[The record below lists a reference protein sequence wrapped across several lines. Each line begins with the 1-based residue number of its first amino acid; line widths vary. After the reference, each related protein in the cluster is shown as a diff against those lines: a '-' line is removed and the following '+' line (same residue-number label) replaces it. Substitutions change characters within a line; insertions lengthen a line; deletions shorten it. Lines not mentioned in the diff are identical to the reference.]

1 MELPVEGAHPDC
13 AFDLALLSDV
23 GTERPHN
30 EDSCGSYVEN
40 RTAGIFVVADGVG
53 GYEGGEHA
61 SQTAVSA
68 TIKAFRE
75 SPASWGPGKRLY
87 RAVQAANIEIHDRAM
102 VVPELRGMAT
112 TITALAI
119 DRGVAYAGHVGD
131 SRLYLKRGTNLT
143 QVTKDH
149 TVAGE
154 RMRLGILSKERA
166 RHHPERSTLTR
177 SMGRD
182 LIVAV
187 DRITLD
193 LMQGDVL
200 IACSDGLYNVLDDA
214 ELASLAD
221 RESAEIACRTLID
234 TANGRGTGDNV
245 TCAVLR
251 MLGRTPLAEPP
262 QGWLGRLRRV
272 LRQP

>member
-1 MELPVEGAHPDC
+1 MELPEEGARADC

-23 GTERPHN
+23 GTERPNN
-30 EDSCGSYVEN
+30 EDSCGSFLEN
-40 RTAGIFVVADGVG
+40 ATTGVFVVADGVG

-75 SPASWGPGKRLY
+75 SPGSWGPGKRLY
-87 RAVQAANIEIHDRAM
+87 RAVQAANIEIHDRAL

-112 TITALAI
+112 TITAVAV

-131 SRLYLKRGTNLT
+131 SRLYLKRGANVT

-149 TVAGE
+149 TVVGE
-154 RMRLGILSKERA
+154 RVRLGLLSKERA
-166 RHHPERSTLTR
+166 RQHPERSTLTR
-177 SMGRD
+177 SVGRD

-200 IACSDGLYNVLDDA
+200 IACSDGLYNVLNDD
-214 ELASLAD
+214 ELSRLAD
-221 RESAEIACRTLID
+221 GPGASDACRALID
-234 TANGRGTGDNV
+234 AANARGTGDNV
-245 TCAVLR
+245 TCAVLH
-251 MLGRTPLAEPP
+251 MLGRTPLSEPP
-262 QGWLGRLRRV
+262 RGWLDRLRRV